1 MPKRKAP
8 STAWKP
14 GQSGNPDGK
23 ALTAALR
30 KRAHDPAKDEQG
42 NEILEA
48 DPKSGKRSIVKR
60 LDLVADALL
69 RKAMKGDINAV
80 VEVFNRLDG
89 KVLNE
94 NHNTNE
100 VGDNT
105 LQALLKAIDGRSRDI
120 VAPALTEDMP
130 EEEETWH

>member
-1 MPKRKAP
+1 MTKRKP
-8 STAWKP
+8 PPTAWKP

-100 VGDNT
+100 LGDNT
-105 LQALLKAIDGRSRDI
+105 LEALMRRIDGKSRDI

-130 EEEETWH
+130 EEEETRH